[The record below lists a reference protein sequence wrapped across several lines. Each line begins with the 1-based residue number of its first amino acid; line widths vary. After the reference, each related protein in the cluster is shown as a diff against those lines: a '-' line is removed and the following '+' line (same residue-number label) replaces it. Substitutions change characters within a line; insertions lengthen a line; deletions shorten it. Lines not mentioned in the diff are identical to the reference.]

1 MAAKKSGAALALIL
15 PGRGSQTGV
24 RRSTGA
30 ATGRLALARVKK
42 LREPRGKTHMRMI
55 ATIVAIT
62 AIGLTAAACEK
73 KQEKAADA
81 VAASQDAAAS
91 ASSAATS
98 ATQAADAAKTAA
110 TTGAPSDAAAAGE
123 AAKDAGASA
132 KDAGAAAKK
141 AGDKAVDV
149 AKH

>member
-98 ATQAADAAKTAA
+98 ATQAADAAKT
-110 TTGAPSDAAAAGE
+110 GAPSDAAAAGE